1 MQFNVED
8 GSAVLERTP
17 ATLRALLGGLSGV
30 WTAPNEGPET
40 FSAFDNVGHL
50 IHGER
55 ADWIPRARII
65 LAQGASR
72 TFEPYDRFA
81 QVRESRG
88 KTLAMLLD
96 EFAALRAANVEVLR
110 GWRLTDAQLALAGE
124 HPALGTVTL
133 RQLLAT
139 WVAHDLGHLAQ
150 TARVMAKQYR
160 DEVGPWRAYLPVL
173 DR

>member
-1 MQFNVED
+1 MDYRIDDAV
-8 GSAVLERTP
+8 AVLERTP
-17 ATLRALLGGLSGV
+17 ATFRAFLGGLPEV
-30 WTAPNEGPET
+30 WTTANEGPDT

-55 ADWIPRARII
+55 TDWIPRARIL
-65 LAQGASR
+65 LAQGANR

-81 QVRESRG
+81 QVRESEG

-96 EFAALRAANVEVLR
+96 EFAALRAENVAVLR
-110 GWRLTDAQLALAGE
+110 GWRLTEAQLALTGE

-133 RQLLAT
+133 RQLLST

-150 TARVMAKQYR
+150 TARVLAKQYR
-160 DEVGPWRAYLPVL
+160 ETVGPWRAYLPVM